1 MDLSSWKEARR
12 EIQSM
17 EVDTVGIRK
26 AEASK
31 LREEKKA
38 QSGKKPKTVARQV
51 RGNYRSY
58 TPQQIQALL
67 DLAIFSGLSA
77 RKAGILTGIV
87 VRTAQHY
94 VRQCRLKEDP
104 GWLPG
109 MKMSFLG
116 GNNRKLK
123 EEHTAFLMDFFDNN
137 PSAVLWEARDALYVN
152 FPALSI
158 DISSLRR
165 HLVKH
170 CSLTLTRLNKLLA
183 ARNALTTI
191 ETRIARINEWRADL
205 EMDYAINC
213 VFVDEAGFNMHLRRN
228 FGRSIKGTPAKQ
240 VVPSNR
246 GVSISIIGAI
256 CELGVIDLTLRK
268 PTPVTKK
275 STKGKKKRKRNDNSA
290 EEAVEAVEEVNGRV
304 GTRAIHFL
312 EFLDGVL
319 TSLDQNGMTG
329 RYIVM
334 DNTTIHKTDEIRNYV
349 QERGYKAAYLPP
361 YSPFLNPIEEFWAKV
376 KAGIRRDCLT
386 VKDNL
391 SERITEAA
399 KLVTIEDCQGYIRH
413 SMSFFDRCLAGE
425 LNL

>member
-1 MDLSSWKEARR
+1 MDS
-12 EIQSM
+12 
-17 EVDTVGIRK
+17 
-26 AEASK
+26 
-31 LREEKKA
+31 
-38 QSGKKPKTVARQV
+38 
-51 RGNYRSY
+51 
-58 TPQQIQALL
+58 
-67 DLAIFSGLSA
+67 
-77 RKAGILTGIV
+77 
-87 VRTAQHY
+87 
-94 VRQCRLKEDP
+94 
-104 GWLPG
+104 
-109 MKMSFLG
+109 LG

-137 PSAVLWEARDALYVN
+137 PSAVLWEVRDALYVN

-158 DISSLRR
+158 DISSLHR
-165 HLVKH
+165 HLVRH
-170 CSLTLTRLNKLLA
+170 CSLTLKRLNKLLA
-183 ARNALTTI
+183 ARNARRTI

-228 FGRSIKGTPAKQ
+228 LGRSIKGTPAKQ

-256 CELGVIDLTLRK
+256 CELGIIDLTLRK

-275 STKGKKKRKRNDNSA
+275 STKGKKKRKRNDDSA

-319 TSLDQNGMTG
+319 TSLDQNGITG

-334 DNTTIHKTDEIRNYV
+334 DNATIHKTDKIRNYI

-361 YSPFLNPIEEFWAKV
+361 YSPLLNPIEEFWAKV
-376 KAGIRRDCLT
+376 KAGVRRDCLT

-413 SMSFFDRCLAGE
+413 SMSFFDRSLAGE
-425 LNL
+425 LNLQLTNQ

>member
-17 EVDTVGIRK
+17 EMDTVGIRK
-26 AEASK
+26 AEVSK
-31 LREEKKA
+31 LSEEKKA
-38 QSGKKPKTVARQV
+38 QNGKKPKTVARQF

-67 DLAIFSGLSA
+67 DLAVFSGLSA
-77 RKAGILTGIV
+77 RKAGILAGIV

-94 VRQCRLKEDP
+94 VRQYRLKEDP

-109 MKMSFLG
+109 MRMNSLG

-137 PSAVLWEARDALYVN
+137 PSAVL
-152 FPALSI
+152 PALSI
-158 DISSLRR
+158 DISSLHR

-170 CSLTLTRLNKLLA
+170 CSLALKRLNKLLA
-183 ARNALTTI
+183 ARNAPTTI

-275 STKGKKKRKRNDNSA
+275 STKGKKKRKRNDDSA
-290 EEAVEAVEEVNGRV
+290 KEAVEEVNGRV

-334 DNTTIHKTDEIRNYV
+334 DNATIHKTDEIRNYI
-349 QERGYKAAYLPP
+349 QERGYKAAYLPS
-361 YSPFLNPIEEFWAKV
+361 YSPFLNPIEEF
-376 KAGIRRDCLT
+376 
-386 VKDNL
+386 
-391 SERITEAA
+391 
-399 KLVTIEDCQGYIRH
+399 
-413 SMSFFDRCLAGE
+413 
-425 LNL
+425 